1 MPRWKGAWSE
11 PEATEYL
18 QEATVPIRL
27 ACHTSDG
34 LWMLSLWYM
43 YRDGELLCATGANA
57 DIVGYLKRDASVA
70 FEISENEPPYRGV
83 RGAGT
88 AAIVPDDDKTLLTE
102 LLERYLG
109 GTDNA
114 LAAGLLS
121 ADREEVRIHITPE
134 KLFSWDF
141 TERMADVA

>member
-1 MPRWKGAWSE
+1 
-11 PEATEYL
+11 
-18 QEATVPIRL
+18 
-27 ACHTSDG
+27 
-34 LWMLSLWYM
+34 
-43 YRDGELLCATGANA
+43 
-57 DIVGYLKRDASVA
+57 VA

-88 AAIVPDDDKTLLTE
+88 AAIVSDDDKALLTE

-141 TERMADVA
+141 TERMADIS